1 MQEHSRWR
9 TAKVAHDFRSAPF
22 RAAAIRPP
30 RRLLDTIG
38 PCLGCDFWVD
48 SLGFEPGWR
57 WLLGTT
63 GYWVPPCRAWERS
76 APASGP
82 RRRRKREGELNGD
95 SQRMTGS
102 RRRALMEAD
111 DGIWEWQLRLAG
123 WMAGC
128 GLDGGRECRSRRSR
142 RPRRAGVQVAAFA
155 AAAAGGLR

>member
-9 TAKVAHDFRSAPF
+9 TAKVAHDFRSAPL

-38 PCLGCDFWVD
+38 PCLGCDFWV
-48 SLGFEPGWR
+48 
-57 WLLGTT
+57 
-63 GYWVPPCRAWERS
+63 VRS
-76 APASGP
+76 VRGGRGGIAAGGVTAAPAAAA
-82 RRRRKREGELNGD
+82 E
-95 SQRMTGS
+95 
-102 RRRALMEAD
+102 
-111 DGIWEWQLRLAG
+111 LRLAG
-123 WMAGC
+123 WMAGG